1 MMRCLAFF
9 CCFTLLGAVTFG
21 ISACHEE
28 EKNMTGKET
37 VVRFQ
42 VDVETD
48 TNNSGGCH
56 IESDWCVLMLPKNS
70 GKLSNIPLVI
80 YCHSGGGTVNENG
93 SEPEESDF
101 ARYFVSKGWA
111 VLGTAGMPESYS
123 ERLKIDHKRCLG
135 NPVSVRSVE
144 RAYDYIKDRYKNI
157 DYSGCVVFCNSNGG
171 LTASSLVNHTSIP
184 VLAQS
189 GLCPLISIEKNVW
202 DSLGY
207 KTGLIRLYG
216 MKSGTYEKDK
226 VGKFDPYVY
235 NTELST
241 PYKCPYLIIQP
252 RSDRFVSYDIAVSFA
267 KIMNEKGSRITVVDT
282 EEVGGHNVVPRPVII
297 GDYEYM
303 EKTYPLNKTVNDVY
317 LFFCKYKMNADAE

>member
-1 MMRCLAFF
+1 MKCFIIF
-9 CCFTLLGAVTFG
+9 CYFTLLGVVASGVSG
-21 ISACHEE
+21 CHEKG
-28 EKNMTGKET
+28 KNITEKET
-37 VVRFQ
+37 IVRFQ

-48 TNNSGGCH
+48 TNDRGGYH
-56 IESDWCVLMLPKNS
+56 IEPDWCVLMLPKNS
-70 GKLSNIPLVI
+70 GELSNIPLVI
-80 YCHSGGGTVNENG
+80 YCHSGGGTVSENG
-93 SEPEESDF
+93 SEPEENDF

-123 ERLKIDHKRCLG
+123 ERLQVDHKRCLG

-144 RAYDYIKDRYKNI
+144 RAYSYIKDWFKNI
-157 DYSGCVVFCNSNGG
+157 DYSGCVIFCNSNGG

-202 DSLGY
+202 EKLGY

-226 VGKFDPYVY
+226 VGGFDPYAY
-235 NTELST
+235 NTKSDA

-252 RSDRFVSYDIAVSFA
+252 RGDQFVSYDIAVSFA
-267 KIMNEKGSRITVVDT
+267 EIMNKKGSRITVVNT
-282 EEVGGHNVVPRPVII
+282 EEVGGHNVVPQSVII

-303 EKTYPLNKTVNDVY
+303 GKTYPLNKTVNDVY
-317 LFFCKYKMNADAE
+317 LFFCKYKMSTDAE